1 MPSETDRNQE
11 LYSVYFNDTVKRYC
25 FAIIALLILLSV
37 IYSNSFYGAWVFDD
51 ATDIL
56 GNKILSSFSWRDF
69 IQQYVTHHFFRP
81 LIYLSFLLNYQIGG
95 YDIVGYHIFNFA
107 VHFISTIFV
116 FLFIYKTLSLPKLSG
131 RYGGQAYSIA
141 LLAAAFWATS
151 PMHVTAVTYI
161 VQRMASLAGMFYF
174 MTMYLYLQG
183 RTARTP
189 SAATIFYICCTLTTI
204 MAFLSKENTAMLP
217 ISLYLYDLLLIR
229 GAKKENLF
237 KDMKRL
243 AIPLIGLLVLG
254 AIYLSTTSFP
264 LDYSAYT
271 FSMKERLLTEPRIIM
286 FYISLL
292 LYPMP
297 ARLMLDHDYILST
310 SLFSPWTTC
319 LALVVILGLIVCAL
333 IMSRKR
339 PLMSYCILFFF
350 LNHII
355 EGSIVPIEMI
365 YEYRNYIPS
374 MSFFII
380 LSIFMIWALN
390 FFKNKKIIFYMVA
403 GCITF
408 VLIAQGDTVYR
419 RNQVFSSEKYLWLDN
434 SRKAPNL
441 SRPHINLSMTYARE
455 GNYQEALVEAK
466 KAVAL
471 NKYQSITAGVV
482 GLTNMG
488 VFEDIFNNDQKTAL
502 EFYRR
507 ALALKPNY
515 ASAHGGIAVL
525 LIKTGALDEAKAHI
539 LKAIS
544 LKPGAS
550 DGYTKYALILL
561 HQNKTKEALKAAHH
575 AWNLNFANT
584 EAKMIIAEIMSR
596 RKQNDRSIMLWESCL
611 REVPGNQRAILALVE
626 LYDRTGQYEKAI
638 VKLNFLIAMGN
649 GSLKEL
655 LLQKNSYDQI
665 HWIDK
670 TAMKPIIRRL
680 MTRMDEECR

>member
-56 GNKILSSFSWRDF
+56 GNGILSSFTWSAF

-81 LIYLSFLLNYQIGG
+81 LIYLSFLLNYRIGG
-95 YDIVGYHIFNFA
+95 YDIFGYHILNFA
-107 VHFISTIFV
+107 IHCISTIFV
-116 FLFIYKTLSLPKLSG
+116 FLFIYKTLKLPLLSQ
-131 RYGGQAYSIA
+131 RYGRQAYSIA
-141 LLAAAFWATS
+141 LLAASFWATS
-151 PMHVTAVTYI
+151 PLHVTAVTYI

-189 SAATIFYICCTLTTI
+189 STATIFYICCALTTI
-204 MAFLSKENTAMLP
+204 MAFISKENTAMLP

-243 AIPLIGLLVLG
+243 AIPLFGLLGLG

-297 ARLMLDHDYILST
+297 ARLMLDHDYMLST
-310 SLFSPWTTC
+310 SLFSPWTTG

-339 PLMSYCILFFF
+339 PLISYCILFFF

-374 MSFFII
+374 LSFFII
-380 LSIFMIWALN
+380 LSIFMIGALN

-441 SRPHINLSMTYARE
+441 SRPHINLSMAYARE
-455 GNYQEALVEAK
+455 GNYQEALIEAK

-471 NKYQSITAGVV
+471 NKYQSITARVV
-482 GLTNMG
+482 GLTNIG

-525 LIKTGALDEAKAHI
+525 LIKTGALNEAKAHI

-626 LYDRTGQYEKAI
+626 LYYRTGQYERAI

-655 LLQKNSYDQI
+655 LLQKNTYDQI

-680 MTRMDEECR
+680 MARMDEECR